1 MNTEE
6 KKDLTHKN
14 EQVRTVVTHR
24 CILKATD
31 LFLQQN
37 PASKLTTNKIARVAG
52 VSIGSVYNHFKN
64 KDEIL
69 IELINNQLDEDLI
82 TYGNFFNDE
91 SKRETIEEEFH
102 KFLKVVLDNYR
113 RNIELRRL
121 IIFYKRHPSVEKK
134 FVYVNR
140 ATQTLIEDHFYQ
152 SSEIKS
158 ELPIDIIVS
167 SLRGV
172 IRYYLEFCPEKFGSF
187 ELDRELDIL
196 ISSYIKNS
204 HLIDR
209 HD

>member
-1 MNTEE
+1 MSIEIKQHERGRTAV
-6 KKDLTHKN
+6 THK
-14 EQVRTVVTHR
+14 

-31 LFLQQN
+31 IFLQKN
-37 PASKLTTNKIARVAG
+37 PASKLTTNKIARMAG

-91 SKRETIEEEFH
+91 SKRESIEEEFH

-121 IIFYKRHPSVEKK
+121 ILFYKRHPKVNQK
-134 FVYVNR
+134 FIQVSLE
-140 ATQTLIEDHFYQ
+140 TQKLIENHFYQ

-172 IRYYLEFCPEKFGSF
+172 IRYYLEFCPEKFGSL